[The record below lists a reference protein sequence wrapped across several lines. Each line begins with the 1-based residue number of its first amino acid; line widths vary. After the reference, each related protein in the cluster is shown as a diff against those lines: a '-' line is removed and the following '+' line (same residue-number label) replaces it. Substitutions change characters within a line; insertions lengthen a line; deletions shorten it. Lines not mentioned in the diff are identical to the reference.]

1 MAKCLV
7 PWCIAR
13 CACAS
18 RCACAMCHCCCAKIG
33 YSRRGYS
40 QAHLIRP
47 ICTHDNLTAQERRT
61 CQHFL
66 PIFSTQQACLPV
78 QVPLRQL
85 RPSPAFNG
93 EIFFCMRIENCA
105 ASILLNALRTPPPKL
120 APYRKLY
127 FRLSPGKSPPSG
139 KIKMATCF
147 TSSRCMS
154 TLRAGGARSHEES

>member
-1 MAKCLV
+1 MTHGEPRDMAKCLV

-105 ASILLNALRTPPPKL
+105 ASILLNALRTPRPPTLPPLHGEQIYLLGFKVRVDGQN
-120 APYRKLY
+120 PCRN
-127 FRLSPGKSPPSG
+127 KS
-139 KIKMATCF
+139 
-147 TSSRCMS
+147 
-154 TLRAGGARSHEES
+154 ARPWTRHHE